1 MHKKFLVILF
11 FVSFVTTV
19 NAQELLAR
27 ISVLAN
33 KIGTQVDKKV
43 FQTLQAGLINFVNNR
58 KWTNDVFQTPEK
70 INCNFLINID
80 KDLGDNVYK
89 ATLTIQA
96 ARPIFNTTYESPLI
110 NYQDD
115 NFTFRYVEFQPI
127 EFNENRVQG
136 SDPVAANLTA
146 TLAYYIYII
155 LGMDYDSYS
164 LRGGDAYFQKGWN
177 IVNNAPEGRDISGWK
192 QFDGLRNRYWLAEN
206 MNNNRFALMHDVLYS
221 YYRSGMDIFYEN
233 ENEGRNGIMNSLN
246 FLNTIN
252 AENTNSMIIQYYFQ

>member
-1 MHKKFLVILF
+1 MHKKFLAILF
-11 FVSFVTTV
+11 FVSFVATAQ
-19 NAQELLAR
+19 AQELLAR

-43 FQTLQAGLINFVNNR
+43 FQTLQAV
-58 KWTNDVFQTPEK
+58 
-70 INCNFLINID
+70 LINID

-164 LRGGDAYFQKGWN
+164 LRGGDAYFQK
-177 IVNNAPEGRDISGWK
+177 
-192 QFDGLRNRYWLAEN
+192 
-206 MNNNRFALMHDVLYS
+206 
-221 YYRSGMDIFYEN
+221 
-233 ENEGRNGIMNSLN
+233 
-246 FLNTIN
+246 
-252 AENTNSMIIQYYFQ
+252 